1 MNTTN
6 KMLTL
11 LAAAALA
18 LPLASHAAVDGDDGG
33 PAPRGF
39 QGPAPEARPL
49 PPQQDALRE
58 GPREGGDFDRPRG
71 PHGVPPPGPF
81 GMPGGG
87 VPFLRGIALTEVQ
100 EDKVFAILHAQV
112 PYLREQH
119 KAHEQA
125 ERALFAL
132 HGAAKYDDA
141 AAAKLAQASAQA
153 MANITLQ
160 HLRTEQKVL
169 AVLTAEQRK
178 QVEEAKARPGR
189 PPRP

>member
-1 MNTTN
+1 MNKTN

-18 LPLASHAAVDGDDGG
+18 LPLASQAAVDGEDGG
-33 PAPRGF
+33 PAPRGLP
-39 QGPAPEARPL
+39 GPAAPDARPL
-49 PPQQDALRE
+49 PPHHDGLRE
-58 GPREGGDFDRPRG
+58 GEDFDGRRGPRG
-71 PHGVPPPGPF
+71 APPPAAF
-81 GMPGGG
+81 GMAGPAA
-87 VPFLRGIALTEVQ
+87 PFLRGLELTEAQ
-100 EDKVFAILHAQV
+100 QDKVFAILHGQV

-119 KAHEQA
+119 KAHEKA
-125 ERALFAL
+125 ERALFEL
-132 HGAAKYDDA
+132 HGAARYDDA

-178 QVEEAKARPGR
+178 QVEQAKARPDR
-189 PPRP
+189 PARP